1 MNEAQRITE
10 WVEQKKESAI
20 ALARAVW
27 GFAEP
32 NWRETQSAAAISA
45 ALEAEGFAL
54 ECRPCG
60 METAFVATWG
70 GEGPVIAFLGEYDA
84 LPALSQ
90 QAGRAGKA
98 PLCEGAAGHGCGH
111 NLLGAGSF
119 AAAVAL
125 KDYCLETGLRATV
138 KYFGCPAEE
147 DGGGKVFFARAGYF
161 DKVDAVFAWHP
172 GPANYVSGQGCLA
185 VTGVLYSFKGRTA
198 HAAGAPFAGRSALD
212 AAELMNV
219 GCNYLRE
226 HIIPEARLHY
236 AYRDVGGTAPNV
248 VQESACVHY
257 YIRAPRVAQMLDIK
271 RRVDDVARGAA
282 LMTGTALTIR
292 EVDGFSD
299 YVPNRALSELLW
311 QCMREV
317 GAPAWDEAD
326 RALAAQFAA
335 TLSAGERADNLAS
348 TLSATDLPLSHYAG
362 KDLDDGIAPFFYDPK
377 TAEPGSTDVG
387 DVSYCAPTAQCYYAA
402 GALGKSATPGR
413 WSRRVAARW
422 LSRACWRRRQP
433 WRWRARAQR
442 PRASGPG
449 QGAARAKLPG
459 RLHLPHAGKRRP
471 RICGIGPGPAG
482 AAAREGTPLGARAR
496 RPHLRKRPCP
506 AGAGEFPARRQKN
519 TRGRARNGRGR
530 LCFCPVLLYNKRKGA
545 RCGRARPHKEMGAFS
560 CGPFT
565 RGFPHCSPA

>member
-1 MNEAQRITE
+1 MGKQNIKAN
-10 WVEQKKESAI
+10 I
-20 ALARAVW
+20 AKH
-27 GFAEP
+27 
-32 NWRETQSAAAISA
+32 RE
-45 ALEAEGFAL
+45 ALEKMALDIWAKPEAGFREFNATKL
-54 ECRPCG
+54 QQDYLKNMGAKITSPVDVV
-60 METAFVATWG
+60 ETAF
-70 GEGPVIAFLGEYDA
+70 IAEYGSGKPIIGILGEFDA
-84 LPALSQ
+84 LPGLSQ
-90 QAGRAGKA
+90 KAGLTVQD
-98 PLCEGAAGHGCGH
+98 PLEPGAYGHACGH
-111 NLLGAGSF
+111 NLLGTAGVLAF
-119 AAAVAL
+119 AAL
-125 KDYCLETGLRATV
+125 MDTMKEENLPGTLRFYA
-138 KYFGCPAEE
+138 CPAEE
-147 DGGGKVFFARAGYF
+147 NLSGKSYMARAGVFNDLDCCLTYHPGNQ
-161 DKVDAVFAWHP
+161 DAV
-172 GPANYVSGQGCLA
+172 SGGSNNAYTLMEF
-185 VTGVLYSFKGRTA
+185 YFKGIPA
-198 HAAGAPFAGRSALD
+198 HAGGAPWLGRSALD
-212 AAELMNV
+212 AVELMNV

-402 GALGKSATPGR
+402 GALGTGGHT
-413 WSRRVAARW
+413 WQMAAQSCSP
-422 LSRACWRRRQP
+422 L
-433 WRWRARAQR
+433 
-442 PRASGPG
+442 GFKG
-449 QGAARAKLPG
+449 ML
-459 RLHLPHAGKRRP
+459 
-471 RICGIGPGPAG
+471 
-482 AAAREGTPLGARAR
+482 AAAAAMALAGARAAADPALLALAR
-496 RPHLRKRPCP
+496 EQHAQSCP
-506 AGAGEFPARRQKN
+506 DGYTCPMPENAVPAY
-519 TRGRARNGRGR
+519 
-530 LCFCPVLLYNKRKGA
+530 V
-545 RCGRARPHKEMGAFS
+545 E
-560 CGPFT
+560 
-565 RGFPHCSPA
+565 